1 MQHESGEKCRL
12 LFRAQTEIFNELYSA
27 LEQNNVEDFKELLFQ
42 TKQDEETGETS
53 YIFDVNKSDTNGMT
67 LLMHAVSNDKS
78 VFVTT
83 ILNRYDLDINKKAT
97 GPGSN
102 GNTALHY
109 AVQMNNWHMIKQL
122 LQDSRLDVSTENA
135 LKQKASLCAQ
145 DEEIKK
151 LLKKNAKVSGSCCCN
166 MV

>member
-27 LEQNNVEDFKELLFQ
+27 LEQNNVEDFKEILFQ

-53 YIFDVNKSDTNGMT
+53 HIFDVNKSDTNGMT
-67 LLMHAVSNDKS
+67 LLMHAISNDKS
-78 VFVTT
+78 AFIPI

-97 GPGSN
+97 GLGSN

-109 AVQMNNWHMIKQL
+109 AVQMNNRHIINQL
-122 LQDSRLDVSTENA
+122 LQDNRLDVNVENA
-135 LKQKASLCAQ
+135 HQQKAYLCAC